1 MRVGRH
7 HTTEEDTG
15 MRSARILVLLVGAA
29 LVLPTLSFGSGFALF
44 EHGARGVA
52 LGGAFGATADN
63 PTALYYNPAGIA
75 FLEGTQAAAG
85 AYFITFGAEFEGD
98 NPYPGA
104 GYKSEMESQ
113 IFYPAHAYVTGVI
126 NDRFHWGVGVT
137 APFGLGTWWPDDWA
151 GKFITKRADLK
162 VFNFN
167 PNLSYKFSDALA
179 VAVGFDYFLV
189 DIDLTS
195 SIAAINPYTQ
205 QAAEVGQAHMYADRQ
220 DGWGWNVALLAKLD
234 GGFSAGLTYR
244 SKVKAEMEGK
254 GSFVQFPTGY
264 DDFDAIVAGLIPF
277 DLNPDAVTSVEF
289 PDEARI
295 ALAWRNDRFT
305 VEGDVV
311 WMGWSSFQEL
321 RVTFPDYPQLSSVRP
336 EYYEDSITYR
346 LGVEYRK
353 SETWSWLFGALY
365 DETPVPTASVSP
377 LLPDAERT
385 GISLGFS
392 WALSPSMTLDAG
404 FLHLMF
410 PDRSS
415 EGLDYDNFNGT
426 YKTSAELLGFS
437 VVYKF

>member
-1 MRVGRH
+1 
-7 HTTEEDTG
+7 
-15 MRSARILVLLVGAA
+15 MRSARIFVLLVGAA

-113 IFYPAHAYVTGVI
+113 IFYPPHAYVTGGLT
-126 NDRFHWGVGVT
+126 DRLRWGVGLT

-151 GKFITKRADLK
+151 GKFVTKRADLK
-162 VFNFN
+162 IFNIN
-167 PNLSYKFSDALA
+167 PNVSYKISDTWS
-179 VAVGFDYFLV
+179 VAAGFDYFLV
-189 DIDLTS
+189 DVDLTKS
-195 SIAAINPYTQ
+195 VSAINPYTQ
-205 QAAEVGQAHMYADRQ
+205 QVAEVGQAHISTSRQ
-220 DGWGWNVALLAKLD
+220 TGWGWNVATLAKFG

-244 SKVKAEMEGK
+244 SKVKADMKGK

-277 DLNPDAVTSVEF
+277 DVNPDVETSIEF
-289 PDEARI
+289 PDEARV
-295 ALAWRNDRFT
+295 ALAWHNEHFT

-311 WMGWSSFQEL
+311 WMGWSSFVEL
-321 RVTFPDYPQLSSVRP
+321 PITFPDYPLLSSVKP
-336 EYYEDSITYR
+336 ENYEDSLTYR
-346 LGVEYRK
+346 LGVEYKK

-365 DETPVPTASVSP
+365 DESPVPTESVSP
-377 LLPDAERT
+377 LLPDANRT
-385 GISLGFS
+385 GISVGFS
-392 WALSPSMTLDAG
+392 WAFSPSMTLDAG

-410 PDRSS
+410 PERST
-415 EGLDYDNFNGT
+415 EGRDYDNFNGT
-426 YKTSAELLGFS
+426 YTTSAELLGFS